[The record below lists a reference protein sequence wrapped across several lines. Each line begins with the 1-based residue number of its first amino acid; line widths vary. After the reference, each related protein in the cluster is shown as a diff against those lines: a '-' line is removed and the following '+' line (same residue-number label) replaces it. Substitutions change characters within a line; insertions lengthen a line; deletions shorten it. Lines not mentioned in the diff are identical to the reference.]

1 MRYRYCPNC
10 NRQVSEYSRQC
21 EYCGAALSS
30 HNEDTS
36 YILEENNGYGAKG
49 GSSYGPYNNN
59 DTETGYYDNSP
70 RRNPY
75 SPYGPGNRGSG
86 DRNSYEQRRMQ
97 RKKDDSNFWTIFTVG
112 VLLFIGIASL
122 ALVLIKNNGSL
133 KARNA
138 EQAQH
143 MKSLSIDNKR
153 KQLDAQKA
161 EEKLKEKEKAEKTV
175 AASVANAQPEVSDFM
190 STSSGSA
197 NWPFKSVSSIR
208 SKLKSRGFKLID
220 EIVDHYDWGTFTTYT
235 YHYDGKGSN
244 YCTVVFD
251 SAGDTL
257 KISFGSSSQASSFEN
272 KLVRF
277 FNKTVNIDGYTYTV
291 EAGGDLNYYR
301 TGNTIIIERVGC

>member
-21 EYCGAALSS
+21 EYCGAVLSS

-36 YILEENNGYGAKG
+36 YILEENNGYGAQG
-49 GSSYGPYNNN
+49 DSSYGSYNNN
-59 DTETGYYDNSP
+59 DTETGYYDNGP
-70 RRNPY
+70 RRNAY
-75 SPYGPGNRGSG
+75 SPYGNGNRGSG

-138 EQAQH
+138 EQAQ
-143 MKSLSIDNKR
+143 KVKTLSIDNKR
-153 KQLDAQKA
+153 TKLEAQKA
-161 EEKLKEKEKAEKTV
+161 EAKLKEKEKADKAV

-220 EIVDHYDWGTFTTYT
+220 EVVDHYDWGAFTTYT
-235 YHYDGKGSN
+235 YHYGGKGSN

-277 FNKTVNIDGYTYTV
+277 LNKTVNIGGYTYTV